1 MDLQKMIKLWPQY
14 QNWLKQNGI
23 TLDNAQEK
31 VPALIGQLKRDPNMA
46 NQISQIF
53 NSPELSKVAKD
64 FNINEQQI
72 NEIKNT
78 VLPTENKNTFS
89 GNLTP
94 EQLELIKKFKR

>member
-31 VPALIGQLKRDPNMA
+31 VPVLIRQLKQDPNMA